1 MPFSTVTVK
10 ENKQESQL
18 QVQRMAIFN
27 QCKIIE
33 AVNDQDQTYYLFFH
47 KDQYLNYASAKK
59 LTKRS
64 YVNKAF
70 QKGIVFT
77 PPHPLIDFV
86 LSSQPQFSK
95 RSFNGLFKKLQ
106 KYYSLQET
114 ALIATY
120 FESFINKEKLSNFIE
135 TLFYKERRD
144 GKLLSCY
151 RILYILKDF
160 SPHHRLAD
168 AFSGDLD
175 FNRYDERYKNNDET
189 ILSSDPIY
197 MEKKLYSS
205 KHHDQSFQKLSNMYD
220 KQGRINDLLAISI
233 QQAVHTQ
240 DPKDYAVLH
249 TLIDSRFEDLD
260 RLHLLEDLYKRGL
273 SIETLQQDL
282 LHAYIENEKFKDI
295 LKLIHQSGLTLTPHQ
310 SGQLVKMVKGN
321 EDAAEELTPEELQML
336 LGHLLES
343 GDPEAAEILTRAISS
358 LLDEHEIS
366 YIKKWG
372 EPLKHYPKAEPIIK
386 KVDLMNELIEDPN
399 QQLKLGELYH
409 EFRQPEKAIECM
421 SFDMELR
428 EEDHRPVQWLA
439 KLYHE
444 VGMKEEHH
452 AYKQLY
458 IDMVKRQA

>member
-10 ENKQESQL
+10 ENKQEAQW
-18 QVQRMAIFN
+18 QVQSMAIFN

-33 AVNDQDQTYYLFFH
+33 VTNDQDETSYLFFH
-47 KDQYLNYASAKK
+47 KNQYLNYASAKK

-70 QKGIVFT
+70 QKGITFT

-106 KYYSLQET
+106 NHYSLQET

-151 RILYILKDF
+151 RILQILKDF
-160 SPHHRLAD
+160 SPHHRLVE

-175 FNRYDERYKNNDET
+175 FNQYDERYKNNDET
-189 ILSSDPIY
+189 ILSHDPIY
-197 MEKKLYSS
+197 TEKKLYSS
-205 KHHDQSFQKLSNMYD
+205 KHHEQSFQKLSNLYD
-220 KQGRINDLLAISI
+220 KQGRVNDLLAISI

-240 DPKDYAVLH
+240 DPKDYEALH
-249 TLIDSRFEDLD
+249 SLIDSRFEEFD
-260 RLHLLEDLYKRGL
+260 RLHLLDDLYKRGL
-273 SIETLQQDL
+273 AIEPLEQDL
-282 LHAYIENEKFKDI
+282 LHAYIANEKFKDI
-295 LKLIHQSGLTLTPHQ
+295 LKLIHQSGLTLTQHQ
-310 SGQLVKMVKGN
+310 STQLVQMFKGN
-321 EDAAEELTPEELQML
+321 ESAAEDMTPEELQML
-336 LGHLLES
+336 LKHLLES
-343 GDPEAAEILTRAISS
+343 GDPQTAEILTQAISS
-358 LLDEHEIS
+358 LMDEHEVS
-366 YIKKWG
+366 YIKKWA
-372 EPLKHYPKAEPIIK
+372 EPLKNYPQAVPILK
-386 KVDLMNELIEDPN
+386 KVDLMNEIVEDPN
-399 QQLKLGELYH
+399 QQMKLGELYH
-409 EFRQPEKAIECM
+409 EFHQPKKAIECM

-444 VGMKEEHH
+444 VGMNEEHN

-458 IDMVKRQA
+458 IDMVKRRA